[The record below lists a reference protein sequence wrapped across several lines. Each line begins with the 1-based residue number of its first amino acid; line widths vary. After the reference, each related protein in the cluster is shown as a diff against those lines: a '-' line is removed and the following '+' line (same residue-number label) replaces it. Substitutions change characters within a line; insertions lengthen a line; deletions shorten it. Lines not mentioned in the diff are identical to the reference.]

1 MTPII
6 TLPTTALAD
15 VTAFAGQLFTD
26 TWVLITLAIGLP
38 LAF

>member
-15 VTAFAGQLFTD
+15 VTAYAGRMFTD
-26 TWVLITLAIGLP
+26 TWVLIALAIGLP
-38 LAF
+38 IAF

>member
-1 MTPII
+1 MNPII

-15 VTAFAGQLFTD
+15 VVAYAGQMVTD
-26 TWVLITLAIGLP
+26 TWVLIALAIGLP